1 MKQRGESAGPLDE
14 GADRGAVEADDQ
26 ITFPV
31 PGCGSVINLIRA
43 GTDRHVVGDE
53 SSA

>member
-1 MKQRGESAGPLDE
+1 M
-14 GADRGAVEADDQ
+14 
-26 ITFPV
+26 
-31 PGCGSVINLIRA
+31 PGYGSVIGLIRA